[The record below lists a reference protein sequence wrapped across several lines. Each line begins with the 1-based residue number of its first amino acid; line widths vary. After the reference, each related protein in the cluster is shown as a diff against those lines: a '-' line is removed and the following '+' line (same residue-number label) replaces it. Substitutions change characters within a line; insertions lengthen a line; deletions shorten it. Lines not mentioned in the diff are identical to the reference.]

1 MPDWDAVYNAVFNHQ
16 LPGRI
21 ARNLVRTLA
30 QLTLHRQLEAWC
42 IRKASLKLA
51 GQLMKDPVKSAVRK
65 AAKMGSFRAAKAML
79 KTSALSNALLYST
92 NLFIDEVG
100 MLLEWLLPH
109 QHVSERRE
117 VLKYAKI
124 QVASSVLGFTFCTL
138 GMAVGTL
145 ILPGN
150 GTFWGGI
157 CGDLVPLLI
166 YNSEVLEVLRVRVRV
181 RVMADAERLEAGVKL
196 QQPTAGAV
204 ACREQHFRMSPTER
218 RNDGT
223 TTCVCP
229 TSGAFDTSGAFER
242 GPRPLAHRTGGGGGR
257 YAAK

>member
-1 MPDWDAVYNAVFNHQ
+1 MLGDAVAEGLATSPATRTILATSVAPGAGGGGKDVKVRNYLSDRKGMHDHFMPRELVTHVIKAVVLSISSAAAPHMEEALNDPNSAGDDDGMPDWDAVYNAVFNHQ

-65 AAKMGSFRAAKAML
+65 AAKMGSVRAAKAML

-145 ILPGN
+145 ILPGQ

-166 YNSEVLEVLRVRVRV
+166 
-181 RVMADAERLEAGVKL
+181 L
-196 QQPTAGAV
+196 QQ
-204 ACREQHFRMSPTER
+204 
-218 RNDGT
+218 
-223 TTCVCP
+223 
-229 TSGAFDTSGAFER
+229 
-242 GPRPLAHRTGGGGGR
+242 
-257 YAAK
+257 

>member
-1 MPDWDAVYNAVFNHQ
+1 MRNYLSDRKGSYDHFKPRELFTHVVKAVVLSISSAAAPHMEEALNDPNQHADDDGMPDWDAVYNAVFNHQ

-30 QLTLHRQLEAWC
+30 QLSLHRALEAYC
-42 IRKASLKLA
+42 IRIAPLKLA
-51 GQLMKDPVKSAVRK
+51 GQLMKDPVKSAMRK
-65 AAKMGSFRAAKAML
+65 AVKMGRFRAAKAML
-79 KTSALSNALLYST
+79 RTSALSNALLYST
-92 NLFIDEVG
+92 NLLIDEVG

-109 QHVSERRE
+109 QHRSEKRE

-138 GMAVGTL
+138 GMAAGTL

-166 YNSEVLEVLRVRVRV
+166 LS
-181 RVMADAERLEAGVKL
+181 
-196 QQPTAGAV
+196 Q
-204 ACREQHFRMSPTER
+204 
-218 RNDGT
+218 
-223 TTCVCP
+223 
-229 TSGAFDTSGAFER
+229 
-242 GPRPLAHRTGGGGGR
+242 
-257 YAAK
+257 